1 MAEMSANAAISTK
14 FTCVGV
20 INMFLVVSGGGESEM
35 SAEVSFQLFLLKRGP
50 FGLKG
55 QSGSG

>member
-1 MAEMSANAAISTK
+1 MSANAAISTK

-50 FGLKG
+50 FGLNG